1 MPFSKRHKPNPVPG
15 RGCGRCARNKEG
27 VIVRN
32 RQVEQLVRLTQ
43 ACLTRY
49 WQLDCEYV
57 LQYLDRDV
65 IWIGS
70 AAHQF
75 VEGREATAADL
86 RRSMEEIQPCHL
98 LHQAFLVAQNAGNAC
113 TIVGRYLTT
122 TDDEVGYCLQAQQ
135 RCTVTWE
142 LGEAGPKIKC
152 LHVSNPMGELKLAE
166 GETFVNVLG
175 QTTRKYIQDRLQGMA
190 RQDRIPVVEE
200 GGNTCFLRPG
210 EIVSVMAEGRSCV
223 IHCLE
228 GRTIRAKV
236 GFSEFLHRV
245 GPAFYRIH
253 RSYAVN
259 GTHLVCIRP
268 YEVEMVDGNR
278 IPIPVKR
285 YRQVRDT
292 LLASF
297 PSGEEGASPKAP

>member
-1 MPFSKRHKPNPVPG
+1 M
-15 RGCGRCARNKEG
+15 
-27 VIVRN
+27 RN

-70 AAHQF
+70 AAQQF
-75 VEGREATAADL
+75 VQGREATAADL

-190 RQDRIPVVEE
+190 RQDRLPVAEE
-200 GGNTCFLRPG
+200 GGEHLLPAAWGNCLGDGGGAQLRHPLPG
-210 EIVSVMAEGRSCV
+210 
-223 IHCLE
+223 
-228 GRTIRAKV
+228 RADRPDQSGV
-236 GFSEFLHRV
+236 FRILTPRGAGLLQDPPQLCGQRHPPGLH
-245 GPAFYRIH
+245 PA
-253 RSYAVN
+253 
-259 GTHLVCIRP
+259 L
-268 YEVEMVDGNR
+268 
-278 IPIPVKR
+278 
-285 YRQVRDT
+285 
-292 LLASF
+292 
-297 PSGEEGASPKAP
+297 

>member
-1 MPFSKRHKPNPVPG
+1 MDTPPGEVAEGKRREIPKTRGENLWKTERKLRPRFDRVGLKLDRMVLVVFPWQWYTEREQRKPAAHALLEAPQTEPCPG
-15 RGCGRCARNKEG
+15 KGMRALPRNKEG

-57 LQYLDRDV
+57 PQYLDRDV

-75 VEGREATAADL
+75 VEGREAAAADL
-86 RRSMEEIQPCHL
+86 RRSMEEIQSCHL
-98 LHQAFLVAQNAGNAC
+98 PHQAFLVAQNAGNAC

-175 QTTRKYIQDRLQGMA
+175 QTTRKYIQDRLQGWRA
-190 RQDRIPVVEE
+190 R
-200 GGNTCFLRPG
+200 T
-210 EIVSVMAEGRSCV
+210 
-223 IHCLE
+223 
-228 GRTIRAKV
+228 
-236 GFSEFLHRV
+236 
-245 GPAFYRIH
+245 
-253 RSYAVN
+253 
-259 GTHLVCIRP
+259 
-268 YEVEMVDGNR
+268 
-278 IPIPVKR
+278 
-285 YRQVRDT
+285 
-292 LLASF
+292 
-297 PSGEEGASPKAP
+297 ASPWWRKGGTPASCGLGRLSR

>member
-15 RGCGRCARNKEG
+15 RGCGRCSRNKEG

-122 TDDEVGYCLQAQQ
+122 TDDEVFHTQIGVRNRLDGGRRRVKKYLWSFVRTVPAGAGQA
-135 RCTVTWE
+135 VTCSTS
-142 LGEAGPKIKC
+142 G
-152 LHVSNPMGELKLAE
+152 MGLRLK
-166 GETFVNVLG
+166 
-175 QTTRKYIQDRLQGMA
+175 
-190 RQDRIPVVEE
+190 
-200 GGNTCFLRPG
+200 
-210 EIVSVMAEGRSCV
+210 
-223 IHCLE
+223 
-228 GRTIRAKV
+228 
-236 GFSEFLHRV
+236 
-245 GPAFYRIH
+245 
-253 RSYAVN
+253 
-259 GTHLVCIRP
+259 
-268 YEVEMVDGNR
+268 
-278 IPIPVKR
+278 
-285 YRQVRDT
+285 
-292 LLASF
+292 
-297 PSGEEGASPKAP
+297 

>member
-15 RGCGRCARNKEG
+15 RGCGRCSRNKEG

-98 LHQAFLVAQNAGNAC
+98 LHQAFLVAQNTGNAC

-175 QTTRKYIQDRLQGMA
+175 QTTR
-190 RQDRIPVVEE
+190 
-200 GGNTCFLRPG
+200 
-210 EIVSVMAEGRSCV
+210 
-223 IHCLE
+223 
-228 GRTIRAKV
+228 
-236 GFSEFLHRV
+236 
-245 GPAFYRIH
+245 
-253 RSYAVN
+253 
-259 GTHLVCIRP
+259 
-268 YEVEMVDGNR
+268 
-278 IPIPVKR
+278 
-285 YRQVRDT
+285 
-292 LLASF
+292 
-297 PSGEEGASPKAP
+297 